1 MIRIA
6 TRGSALA
13 LWQAN
18 WVRDRLRA
26 DDASLEIELVVL
38 KTRGDKI
45 LDRALSEV
53 GGKGLFVKEIEE
65 ALLDGRA
72 EIAVH
77 SMKDLSAEIPDA
89 LTLGAVP
96 EREDARDALVVAPHL
111 EAAAARDVASLPPG
125 ARVGT
130 SSLRRVCQLKARR
143 RDLDVVP
150 LRGNVDTRLRKVQAG
165 ELDAIVLAC
174 AGLKRLGHAD
184 RITAALTIAES
195 LPAIGQGALAI
206 ECRADDAATRA
217 RLARLDHRA
226 TRQAVTAE
234 RALLQRLAGDCKT
247 PLAAHA
253 RVDGAQLTLD
263 GLVGAPDGSALL
275 LRTRAG
281 AADDGESIGRALA
294 EDLLAA
300 GADRLL
306 ASRTTKIVGGE

>member
-18 WVRDRLRA
+18 WVRDRLMA
-26 DDASLEIELVVL
+26 DDPALAVELLVL

-72 EIAVH
+72 EVAVH
-77 SMKDLSAEIPDA
+77 SMKDLSAEIPVG
-89 LTLGAVP
+89 LMLGAVP
-96 EREDARDALVVAPHL
+96 EREDPRDALLVAPQH
-111 EAAAARDVASLPPG
+111 AAKDVASLPQG

-143 RDLDVVP
+143 PDLDVVP
-150 LRGNVDTRLRKVQAG
+150 LRGNVDTRVRKVDAG

-174 AGLKRLGHAD
+174 AGLKRLGHGG
-184 RITAALTIAES
+184 RITAALSTAES

-206 ECRADDAATRA
+206 ECRVDDPETLA
-217 RLARLDHRA
+217 RLGRLDHRVTA
-226 TRQAVTAE
+226 HAVAAE
-234 RALLQRLAGDCKT
+234 RAFLARLQGDCKT

-253 RVDGAQLTLD
+253 TVDGARLSIE
-263 GLVGAPDGSALL
+263 GLVGAPDGSKL
-275 LRTRAG
+275 LRHRLEGTTED
-281 AADDGESIGRALA
+281 AAAVGKALA
-294 EDLLAA
+294 EELLKM

-306 ASRTTKIVGGE
+306 TFTTTEIVGGE

>member
-18 WVRDRLRA
+18 WVRDRLMA
-26 DDASLEIELVVL
+26 DDPHLAVELLVL

-72 EIAVH
+72 EVAVH
-77 SMKDLSAEIPDA
+77 SMKDLPAEIPVG
-89 LTLGAVP
+89 LMLGAVP
-96 EREDARDALVVAPHL
+96 EREDARDALVVAPNV
-111 EAAAARDVASLPPG
+111 AARDVASLPEG
-125 ARVGT
+125 AHVGT
-130 SSLRRVCQLKARR
+130 SSLRRMCQLKARR
-143 RDLDVVP
+143 PDLDIVP
-150 LRGNVDTRLRKVQAG
+150 LRGNVDTRVRKVDAG

-174 AGLKRLGHAD
+174 AGLKRLGHGA
-184 RITAALTIAES
+184 RITAALSTAES

-206 ECRADDAATRA
+206 ECRVDDPETLA
-217 RLARLDHRA
+217 RLAKLDDRTTAH
-226 TRQAVTAE
+226 AVAAE
-234 RALLQRLAGDCKT
+234 RAFLRRLSGDCKT

-253 RVDGAQLTLD
+253 TVDGARLSIE
-263 GLVGAPDGSALL
+263 GLVGAPDGSKI
-275 LRTRAG
+275 LRHRLEGTTED
-281 AADDGESIGRALA
+281 AAAVGHALA
-294 EDLLAA
+294 EELLAQ

-306 ASRTTKIVGGE
+306 AFTTAEIVGGE

>member
-18 WVRDRLRA
+18 WVRDRLLA
-26 DDASLEIELVVL
+26 DDATLAVELLVL

-72 EIAVH
+72 EVAVH
-77 SMKDLSAEIPDA
+77 SMKDLPAEMADG
-89 LTLGAVP
+89 LVLGAVP
-96 EREDARDALVVAPHL
+96 ARADARDALIVAP
-111 EAAAARDVASLPPG
+111 AISARDVASLPTG

-143 RDLDVVP
+143 RDLEIVP
-150 LRGNVDTRLRKVQAG
+150 LRGNVDTRLGKVQAG

-174 AGLKRLGHAD
+174 AGLERLGHAD
-184 RITAALTIAES
+184 RITAALTVEES

-206 ECRADDAATRA
+206 QCRVDDAETRA
-217 RLARLDHRA
+217 RLHKLDDRA
-226 TRQAVTAE
+226 TAHAVTAE
-234 RALLQRLAGDCKT
+234 RAFLRRLQGDCKT

-253 RVDGAQLTLD
+253 RLDGARLVLD
-263 GLVGAPDGSALL
+263 GLVGAPDGSKL
-275 LRTRAG
+275 LRRSLEG
-281 AADDGESIGRALA
+281 AADDGESLGRTLA
-294 EDLLAA
+294 EELLGA
-300 GADRLL
+300 GAGELL
-306 ASRTTKIVGGE
+306 TITNSDLVGGE